1 MTNAAPVLV
10 ADQHVHRLYAQF
22 ARLPVG
28 VVTQCAASHSALV
41 HGAWHADP
49 NRSWAENAR
58 ALFEQCDEYVF
69 ELLHAATTRAQHQA
83 AWGQEHVQT
92 HFLHAGPLVLDFG
105 GGLGLASSLLADA
118 GKRVTYC
125 DVDGPAAR
133 FANWFFAQVG
143 NDVESLR
150 VEAARPQL
158 PAGRQWDIVLA
169 EHVLEHVADP
179 VATVELL
186 VQALRP
192 QGVLHVVLP
201 AAGAVGGSVASLL
214 RPVDAAM
221 LLAGSSA
228 LRALGRVELGDDQ
241 HLLFRRP

>member
-1 MTNAAPVLV
+1 MLNAAPVLE
-10 ADQHVHRLYAQF
+10 ADQHVHRLF
-22 ARLPVG
+22 ARFANLPVG
-28 VVTQCAASHSALV
+28 MITQCAASHAALV

-83 AWGQEHVQT
+83 AWSQEHVQG
-92 HFLHAGPLVLDFG
+92 HLLGAGSLVLDFG

-118 GKRVTYC
+118 GKQVTYC

-133 FANWFFAQVG
+133 FASWFFAHVG
-143 NDVESLR
+143 NAVETLR
-150 VEAARPQL
+150 VDAARPLL
-158 PAGRQWDIVLA
+158 PAGRRWDIVLA

-179 VATVELL
+179 VATVEML

-192 QGVLHVVLP
+192 QGLLHVVLSP
-201 AAGAVGGSVASLL
+201 AGATGASLS

-221 LLAGSSA
+221 LLAGSPA